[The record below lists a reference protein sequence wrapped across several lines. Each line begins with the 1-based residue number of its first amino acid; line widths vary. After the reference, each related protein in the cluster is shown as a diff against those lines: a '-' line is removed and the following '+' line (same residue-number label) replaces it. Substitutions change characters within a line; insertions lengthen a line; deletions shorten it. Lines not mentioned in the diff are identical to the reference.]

1 MDSPANPSTI
11 KQGEPDSS
19 PVVNPVVQQEMKDE
33 EISDVVTPEPI
44 ELQELGEEPEEVEE
58 LVVAPAIQTPWQPP
72 PYPSDQV
79 PVTAAMTTTLEP
91 DIEVEALPDNPVLGV
106 PPAAKSVIRK
116 QVRQKSRPGGIYTQ
130 SVITRRITLGIENV
144 GRSLKENLEKIVA
157 SDIEGKCIVEGFIK
171 PNSTRLLTYNSGVIK
186 NGRIVFEVV
195 FECLSC
201 CPVEGM
207 LIDCIAKNITK
218 AGIRAELDDS
228 VSPVVIFIARDHN
241 HLSDYFN
248 SITEN
253 DNIKV
258 RVIGQRFEL
267 NDKYVSVIAEIV
279 EQKEVMPQKRKTKP
293 RLIIPKGD

>member
-1 MDSPANPSTI
+1 MDSPANPSI
-11 KQGEPDSS
+11 VKQDEPDSS
-19 PVVNPVVQQEMKDE
+19 PV
-33 EISDVVTPEPI
+33 
-44 ELQELGEEPEEVEE
+44 LQEEVEE
-58 LVVAPAIQTPWQPP
+58 EVTSPVA
-72 PYPSDQV
+72 
-79 PVTAAMTTTLEP
+79 LEP
-91 DIEVEALPDNPVLGV
+91 VLQASDKEPEQEEPMVQLSPTLPDPDPDEEPALSATLDPQAEALTDKPVLGA
-106 PPAAKSVIRK
+106 PPVTKSVVKK
-116 QVRQKSRPGGIYTQ
+116 QPRPKSRPGGIYTQ

-144 GRSLKENLEKIVA
+144 GRSLKENLEKMVA

-207 LIDCIAKNITK
+207 LIDCVAKNITK
-218 AGIRAELDDS
+218 AGIRAELNEDI
-228 VSPVVIFIARDHN
+228 SPVVIFVARDHN

-248 SITEN
+248 SIAEN
-253 DNIKV
+253 DNMKV

-279 EQKEVMPQKRKTKP
+279 EQKDIAPQRRKARPK
-293 RLIIPKGD
+293 LIIPKGD